1 MTRGRFIHVNI
12 HRNNVLRP
20 QNRYWLAYR
29 TFLSST
35 SSQWSFPGRV
45 ITHLH
50 IRYEDRKAD
59 RFRSP
64 SFAGI
69 FFFSST
75 DLQER
80 KHAILSFRRLVIMQ
94 INSHLAATPD
104 GSSPVPSPVTLIS
117 ITGSPLR
124 PSSRACR
131 PSQRHR
137 ASLYHLG
144 SQPGK
149 QVTTPLGDELLTY
162 FNGRQREK
170 NEGDAVKIMGTKRGH
185 SLLAD
190 KPRKYLQASFS

>member
-1 MTRGRFIHVNI
+1 M
-12 HRNNVLRP
+12 
-20 QNRYWLAYR
+20 YR

-45 ITHLH
+45 ITRLH

-69 FFFSST
+69 FFSST

-94 INSHLAATPD
+94 INSHLAATLD
-104 GSSPVPSPVTLIS
+104 GSSPVPSPVALIS

-124 PSSRACR
+124 PNSRARR

-137 ASLYHLG
+137 ASLHHLG
-144 SQPGK
+144 SQSGK

-170 NEGDAVKIMGTKRGH
+170 KGDAVKIMGTKMGH

-190 KPRKYLQASFS
+190 KPRKRLQASFS